1 MARLFQLFFPK
12 SSYLPAPHPVC
23 KHTCIHEVLGS
34 TFEYGL
40 LMAAVRGPNAANQAW
55 SRADGGHPGRGEDWA
70 GVNSVLSQTGEGVG
84 GRKERGKRKGRGN
97 KEESK
102 WDKPAPGRD
111 GAEAQGRDPCIH
123 GHPLGRG
130 RHLKQLRSEL
140 TNL

>member
-1 MARLFQLFFPK
+1 MN
-12 SSYLPAPHPVC
+12 YLHPNLHRVFITTHPAPHPVC

-84 GRKERGKRKGRGN
+84 GRKERGKRKGKGR
-97 KEESK
+97 KEKEK
-102 WDKPAPGRD
+102 RKGKEGRK
-111 GAEAQGRDPCIH
+111 GRKDEREKGKEKERRKEFSSGQACP
-123 GHPLGRG
+123 
-130 RHLKQLRSEL
+130 
-140 TNL
+140 N